1 MILEGLGALSS
12 DGRLTDLGCTMSRFP
27 VSPRYGKM
35 LAVGHQYN
43 CLPHIISLVAALSVK
58 VSIVYEISHKLCFS

>member
-1 MILEGLGALSS
+1 MVLEGLGALSS
-12 DGRLTDLGCTMSRFP
+12 DGRLTDLGRTMSRFP

-43 CLPHIISLVAALSVK
+43 CLPYVIYLVAALSVK
-58 VSIVYEISHKLCFS
+58 VSVVEIFV